1 MRFIAIA
8 SVSCASLLI
17 DPYDIAPVL
26 KRFRIASAGSTS
38 SIGTGGAVR
47 LQLHQA
53 AQRAQRLRLIVDR
66 AREYSLNTP

>member
-26 KRFRIASAGSTS
+26 KRLRIASAGSTS
-38 SIGTGGAVR
+38 SIGTGGRSDFSSIRPRSVHSVFDWSSMR
-47 LQLHQA
+47 
-53 AQRAQRLRLIVDR
+53 
-66 AREYSLNTP
+66 REYSLNTP